1 MNHKDNCFD
10 SMRHFAALLV
20 LFSHNFVVFGY
31 AEPTFFNIQTLGG
44 FAVIIFFSI
53 SGFLIAKSYIYSSSK
68 ANYLKKR
75 IFRLFPGL
83 FFCSFLL
90 TYFYCGIWGRQD
102 FLSWILSFESFKT
115 FIFYSTTAR
124 NEWLILSDFFPSL
137 EVTSNFINDRFT
149 YYPLLNGP
157 LWSLLYEI
165 IDYILLLIVFSL
177 FNNKLKV
184 SIAIVI
190 LCFLIQIFLF
200 AIGAPENQVSENR
213 FLNYFA
219 NEFLYKIS
227 LLSIPFFMG
236 AIIYLKSEYIFSKKI
251 FLILVSIVSLLV
263 SIIYPKLIM
272 FYALGLPL
280 LIIAFGLS
288 FKDKIIKGKFD
299 YSYGIYIYAWPIQQF
314 FANIY
319 KVNFIE
325 SFFMV
330 LIFTLI
336 FASISWHFVEKPFL
350 SFSKSKI

>member
-10 SMRHFAALLV
+10 VMRHFAALLV

-53 SGFLIAKSYIYSSSK
+53 SGFLIAKSCIYSSS
-68 ANYLKKR
+68 NVSYLKKR
-75 IFRLFPGL
+75 IYRLFPGL
-83 FFCSFLL
+83 IFCSFLL
-90 TYFYCGIWGRQD
+90 TYFYCGIWGRQE
-102 FLSWILSFESFKT
+102 FLGWISSFEAFKT

-124 NEWLILSDFFPSL
+124 NEWLILSEFFPSL
-137 EVTSNFINDRFT
+137 EITSNFITNRFA

-165 IDYILLLIVFSL
+165 FDYLLLLIVFSL
-177 FNNKLKV
+177 FCNKLKV

-190 LCFLIQIFLF
+190 LCFLIQCLLFLF
-200 AIGAPENQVSENR
+200 GAPENQVFQNK

-236 AIIYLKSEYIFSKKI
+236 AIIYLKNDYVFSKKL
-251 FLILVSIVSLLV
+251 FLILASILSLSI
-263 SIIYPKLIM
+263 SIINPKLIM
-272 FYALGLPL
+272 FYSLGLPL
-280 LIIAFGLS
+280 LIIIFGLS
-288 FKDKIIKGKFD
+288 FKDRFIKGRFD

-314 FANIY
+314 FSNIY
-319 KVNFIE
+319 KVGFFE
-325 SFFMV
+325 SFF
-330 LIFTLI
+330 LCTRQKNIT
-336 FASISWHFVEKPFL
+336 H
-350 SFSKSKI
+350 